1 MDNSVIDKF
10 SKHLF
15 WDVDRSELDIEKHRK
30 FIVQRVLERGH
41 DKDWE
46 LLKEYYSVEGIV
58 ETARKLRSLEPTA
71 LVHCQG
77 ENDGWTAF
85 VCSTHFSVLTELR
98 RICKA

>member
-15 WDVDRSELDIEKHRK
+15 WDVDRNELDLDKHRK

-46 LLKEYYSVEGIV
+46 LLKECYSVEGIV

-71 LVHCQG
+71 L
-77 ENDGWTAF
+77 AF
-85 VCSTHFSVLTELR
+85 IVCVGNVNKESFRCYTWKQSNPTHWVY
-98 RICKA
+98 